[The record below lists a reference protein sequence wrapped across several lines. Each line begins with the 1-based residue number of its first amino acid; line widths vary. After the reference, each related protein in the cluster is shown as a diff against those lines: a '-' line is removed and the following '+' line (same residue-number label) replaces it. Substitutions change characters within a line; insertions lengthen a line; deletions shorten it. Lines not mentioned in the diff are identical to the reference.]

1 LAPVARLAD
10 AVVLRFPRLRAR
22 PGEVVQLLP
31 SWRTLAI
38 AFGGLLA
45 TALAYAVA
53 RESALF
59 SVQTVQVRGASPAVT
74 RQVETALRP
83 FEGESLLRLDLDVVQ
98 SRLVALP
105 TVHQAS
111 LDRAFPHTLRV
122 SVAAERPVAVLR
134 RGSEAWL
141 VSARGRV
148 LRPLPRPRLSRLPRV
163 WVPLTV
169 AAEMGDLLTD
179 SPTLRAVRAL
189 AAVSAGSALGA
200 RVEHARAN
208 DRELTLVLA
217 AGTELRLANESELEL
232 KLAVARQVL
241 RALQPTANG
250 WPAYVDLTVPGRPV
264 AGETETQVVGET

>member
-1 LAPVARLAD
+1 VARLAD
-10 AVVLRFPRLRAR
+10 AVVLRFPRMRAR

-38 AFGGLLA
+38 AFGALLA

-59 SVQTVQVRGASPAVT
+59 SVQTVQVRGAPPAVT

-105 TVHQAS
+105 TVRQAS

-122 SVAAERPVAVLR
+122 SVAAERPVALLR
-134 RGSEAWL
+134 RGSAAWL

-163 WVPLTV
+163 WAPLTV
-169 AAEMGDLLTD
+169 AAETGDLLTD
-179 SPTLRAVRAL
+179 SATLRAVRAL
-189 AAVSAGSALGA
+189 SAVSAGRGLGA
-200 RVEHARAN
+200 RVEHARAS

-264 AGETETQVVGET
+264 AGQTET